1 MSAKRK
7 FVIGLTG
14 GMGSGKSL
22 VAGQLM
28 RLGCAV
34 IDADRLAREA
44 LDQPDVRDGIAKR
57 WGSGVIEGQG
67 RVGRP
72 ALARIVFGAP
82 NELRYLEEIIH
93 PYVKRRRDRL
103 RDQYQVDCNCH
114 AIVEDCP
121 LLMEV
126 GLDKECDV
134 VIFVF
139 ASREARLS
147 RLAGA
152 RGWSEQDLALREKN
166 QWPLDKKAQRADYIL
181 VNNAS
186 EASCFAHVRCVFS
199 QILNAS

>member
-7 FVIGLTG
+7 TVIGLTG

-34 IDADRLAREA
+34 IDADRLAREV
-44 LDQPDVRDGIAKR
+44 LDQPDVRDDIVKR

-67 RVGRP
+67 RVSRP
-72 ALARIVFGAP
+72 ALARVVFGTP
-82 NELRYLEEIIH
+82 KELRYLEEIIH
-93 PYVKRRRDRL
+93 PYVKRRRDTL
-103 RDQYQVDCNCH
+103 RDQYQAKNNCH

-181 VNNAS
+181 ANNAS

>member
-7 FVIGLTG
+7 TVIGLTG

-34 IDADRLAREA
+34 IDADRLAREV
-44 LDQPDVRDGIAKR
+44 LDQPDVRDDIVKR

-67 RVGRP
+67 RVSRP
-72 ALARIVFGAP
+72 ALARVVFGTP
-82 NELRYLEEIIH
+82 KELRYLEEIIH
-93 PYVKRRRDRL
+93 PYVKRRRDTL
-103 RDQYQVDCNCH
+103 RDQYQAKSNCH

-181 VNNAS
+181 ANNAS